1 MVKRANH
8 AVGVVVGGLVGLEFV
23 HASVA
28 FLAHFACEIAIS
40 HAVDDVWQNASLGPS
55 YRRKTFARLLRSP
68 STLVAMCYRAAIASA
83 IRS

>member
-1 MVKRANH
+1 VVKKANH
-8 AVGVVVGGLVGLEFV
+8 AVGVVVGGLVGLELV
-23 HASVA
+23 HTSVA

-40 HAVDDVWQNASLGPS
+40 HAVDSVWQNISPGPS

-68 STLVAMCYRAAIASA
+68 LTLVAVCYRAAIASA